1 MRDVPVVAGCAW
13 DRDAQLP
20 AILCEGRGKARA
32 VHGAQGPAEDACHDL
47 SEVGDVGETVAP
59 TNDKGATNVKRT
71 DLRNL
76 RKRS

>member
-32 VHGAQGPAEDACHDL
+32 VYGTLGPAEDTCYDL
-47 SEVGDVGETVAP
+47 SEMEHVGETIM
-59 TNDKGATNVKRT
+59 ATTSKPKSST
-71 DLRNL
+71 F
-76 RKRS
+76 